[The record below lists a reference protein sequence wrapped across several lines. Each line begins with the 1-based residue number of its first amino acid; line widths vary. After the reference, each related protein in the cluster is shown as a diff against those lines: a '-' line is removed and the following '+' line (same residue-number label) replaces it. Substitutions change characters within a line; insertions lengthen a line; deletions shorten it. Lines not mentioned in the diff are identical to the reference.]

1 MISCR
6 GTTAEAS
13 LAAASGSC
21 PSTRAPLRVSP
32 AGTSLLLP
40 PLQISI
46 PRELLSS
53 PLPAPLLNQRSFLA
67 GGRNFR
73 ERCLIPWGSAS
84 VELSREQT
92 PAKGEGGG
100 RRRREE
106 GRRKGFLYPTKEP
119 PKRSQV
125 LFQWNGDF
133 LRVYFQCCPAWG
145 AGGAGGASRGQPCP
159 NSACTEGP
167 SHGIQLTGRERAF
180 HVQNKGERGLFFAA
194 C

>member
-1 MISCR
+1 MISSR

-92 PAKGEGGG
+92 RAKGEGGG

-106 GRRKGFLYPTKEP
+106 GGKVFSIPQRSLLNAPRCFSNGMAISSVFIFNAVPPGEP
-119 PKRSQV
+119 
-125 LFQWNGDF
+125 
-133 LRVYFQCCPAWG
+133 
-145 AGGAGGASRGQPCP
+145 GGAGGASRGQPCP